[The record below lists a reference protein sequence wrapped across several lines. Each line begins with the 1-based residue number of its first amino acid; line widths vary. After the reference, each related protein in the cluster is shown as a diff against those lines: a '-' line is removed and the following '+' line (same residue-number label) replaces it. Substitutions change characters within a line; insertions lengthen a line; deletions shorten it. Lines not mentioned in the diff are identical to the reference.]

1 MDRKDTGAETGHGTA
16 ASVSGLQ
23 AAVFTCRQVYEE
35 SAAIL
40 QELEDGSLDARLL
53 LEHYC
58 GIPAYKLLADPE
70 TPVVAADREACLA
83 GARRRAA
90 REPLAYIVGE
100 QSFMGLPFV
109 VSRDVL
115 IPEQDT
121 ETMVE
126 EALRHL
132 EDGSRVLD
140 LCTGS
145 GCILLSLLH
154 YSNGSV
160 GLGTDLSA
168 EALAIAQR
176 NAERLSLSDR
186 ASFALGDLFGAVPC
200 GEQFDLIISNPP
212 YIATDVIPT
221 LARGVSVYE
230 PHMALDG
237 GPDGLHFYRKIIQEA
252 ASHLVIGGYLML
264 EIGFDQAD
272 AVSRLLRDSGYY
284 DIRVARDYGGNSRVV
299 SGVRSIHQS

>member
-1 MDRKDTGAETGHGTA
+1 MAQGNGYREVHARFAGQLGEALGDEREA
-16 ASVSGLQ
+16 Q
-23 AAVFTCRQVYEE
+23 
-35 SAAIL
+35 
-40 QELEDGSLDARLL
+40 LDARLL
-53 LEHYC
+53 LEAVC
-58 GIPAYKLLADPE
+58 GTTVRTLLDEP
-70 TPVVAADREACLA
+70 DREVSAQELA
-83 GARRRAA
+83 QFSQLIGRRME
-90 REPLAYIVGE
+90 REPVAYILGE
-100 QSFMGLPFV
+100 WEFMGLGFLVTP
-109 VSRDVL
+109 DVL

-121 ETMVE
+121 EILVE
-126 EALRHL
+126 EAMQLTP
-132 EDGSRVLD
+132 DGSRILD

-176 NAERLSLSDR
+176 NAEKLSLSDR

-221 LARGVSVYE
+221 LAREVSVYE

-299 SGVRSIHQS
+299 SGVRSIHQT